1 MLLITHHPHS
11 PALPTAVRAGAGH
24 QSHPLPHGMLLAQAV
39 LQDTAWICLPS
50 RSPRARSLLSFRFQ
64 RGRTL
69 SAHLC
74 IQPQRFVN
82 LGTSSQGEGRRAHRN
97 VFFPYAFLP
106 LPISDRTA
114 FCSALSWKE
123 PAVVD
128 KQYLAS
134 NSHAAAFRA
143 DHSSSPATA
152 ASRGEGEGKARGFQR
167 RLMAWLGH
175 PGQHSSSCSGGW

>member
-1 MLLITHHPHS
+1 
-11 PALPTAVRAGAGH
+11 
-24 QSHPLPHGMLLAQAV
+24 MLLAQAV
-39 LQDTAWICLPS
+39 LQDTAWICRTLHVCLPS
-50 RSPRARSLLSFRFQ
+50 RSPRARSLLSFYFQ

-74 IQPQRFVN
+74 IQPQRFIN
-82 LGTSSQGEGRRAHRN
+82 LGTSSQGEGRRARRN

-106 LPISDRTA
+106 LPISDRTD

-134 NSHAAAFRA
+134 NSHTAASRA

-152 ASRGEGEGKARGFQR
+152 ASQGEGEGKARGFQR

-175 PGQHSSSCSGGW
+175 PGQHGSSCSWGW